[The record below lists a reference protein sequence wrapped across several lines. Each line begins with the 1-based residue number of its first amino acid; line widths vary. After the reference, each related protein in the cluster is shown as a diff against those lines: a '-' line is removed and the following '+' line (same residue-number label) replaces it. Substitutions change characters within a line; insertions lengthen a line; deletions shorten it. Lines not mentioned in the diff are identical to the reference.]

1 MKSQSTKADRRLSF
15 RHTLQI
21 PLQVRIWKTKTP
33 SQRALSENI
42 STTGILFT
50 ATLPVEVGTVVEVVM
65 KMPEQLTGESASLWR
80 CSGHVVR
87 VQPDAN
93 APSKMHIGVQFDCY
107 EIAREE
113 AALTLPDRESPPA
126 CWPRL

>member
-1 MKSQSTKADRRLSF
+1 MKSQDFHADRRLSF

-21 PLQVRIWKTKTP
+21 PLQVRIWKTKIP
-33 SQRALSENI
+33 AQRAVSENV
-42 STTGILFT
+42 STSGILFT
-50 ATLPVEVGTVVEVVM
+50 TSLAVAIGTVLEVVM

-87 VQPDAN
+87 VQADAN
-93 APSKMHIGVQFDCY
+93 APRRSRIGVQFDCY

-113 AALTLPDRESPPA
+113 AAVALPISDSLA
-126 CWPRL
+126 TCWPRN

>member
-1 MKSQSTKADRRLSF
+1 MKSQTTQADRRLSF

-21 PLQVRIWKTKTP
+21 PLQVRIWKTHIP
-33 SQRALSENI
+33 MQRTLSENI
-42 STTGILFT
+42 STSGILFT
-50 ATLPVEVGTVVEVVM
+50 TNLSVTVGTVVEVVM

-93 APSKMHIGVQFDCY
+93 APSRSRIGVQFDCY

-113 AALTLPDRESPPA
+113 DLVMLPTRESPAA
-126 CWPRL
+126 CWPRV